1 MELGSALSFL
11 KDRTILITGATGFLA
26 KIFVEK
32 VLRVQPNVKK
42 LFLLLRAEDTTTARQ
57 RLNYEVLGKELF
69 TVLKEKYGERWNG
82 LVSERVKVV
91 AGDISLEDLGI
102 KDSNLL
108 DLLWREVDVV
118 VNLAATTNFDERYD
132 VSMKINTLGAKHVLD
147 FAQKCKN
154 LRVLLHVSTAY
165 VSGERKGLILENP
178 HKMGETLNGSC
189 GLDIK
194 REEMII
200 FETLEMLRAQNASEK
215 SITLAMKD
223 LGIKRAKAYGW
234 PNTYVFTKAMGEML
248 LGKSRD
254 NVPLVIIRPTIVTS
268 TYKEPFPGWIEGLRT
283 VDSLAVAYGKGN
295 ITCFPGDPEIIMD
308 VIPSDMV
315 VNAMIVAM
323 VAHADQQGT
332 ESIYHVGSS
341 MSNPVEFKALQKF
354 VYNYFTHHPW
364 INKDGKPILVGEIT
378 VLSSVEIF
386 ERYMF
391 IHYLIP
397 LKGLEMV
404 NKACCQYFQ
413 RVYDETHKKIRVM
426 MRMVELYRPYAFF
439 KGVYDDMN
447 TEKLRRAT
455 KEENIETDLFY
466 FDPKIVN
473 WEDYFIKTHF
483 PGVMKYVF
491 KIRN

>member
-1 MELGSALSFL
+1 MEYISFHHRATITSVICRLSVSSNKELAMELDSALSFL

-32 VLRVQPNVKK
+32 ILRVQPNVKK

-108 DLLWREVDVV
+108 DLLWREVDAV
-118 VNLAATTNFDERYD
+118 VNLAATTNFDE
-132 VSMKINTLGAKHVLD
+132 
-147 FAQKCKN
+147 
-154 LRVLLHVSTAY
+154 
-165 VSGERKGLILENP
+165 
-178 HKMGETLNGSC
+178 
-189 GLDIK
+189 
-194 REEMII
+194 
-200 FETLEMLRAQNASEK
+200 
-215 SITLAMKD
+215 
-223 LGIKRAKAYGW
+223 RAKAYGW